1 MRESSC
7 GGEKVEASL
16 SEHSEKAQCSIIKT
30 LLGTTP
36 MEIEQQK
43 PPDMSARQRTNELIK
58 LIRKLRWIGMEE
70 GSGAGGDGAKRR
82 LACGQRARVAAPY

>member
-36 MEIEQQK
+36 MEIGQQK
-43 PPDMSARQRTNELIK
+43 PPDMSARQ
-58 LIRKLRWIGMEE
+58 
-70 GSGAGGDGAKRR
+70 
-82 LACGQRARVAAPY
+82 